1 MKPRIICYLVSAA
14 LFLAPLLVQDPLRPC
29 SPAEQQ
35 QLTEMV
41 TNQQN
46 ASVFVFPTVHC
57 SMGPVSWAD
66 MRKAGP
72 GALKLVW
79 KPLAFALFLSL
90 LAVVIFGEL
99 LYGIWFL
106 VRHFMEGKQ
115 HV

>member
-1 MKPRIICYLVSAA
+1 MKPRLICYLVSAA
-14 LFLAPLLVQDPLRPC
+14 LFLSPLLVQHPLRPC

-57 SMGPVSWAD
+57 SMGPVSWKDA
-66 MRKAGP
+66 P

-79 KPLAFALFLSL
+79 KPLAFALFLGL
-90 LAVVIFGEL
+90 LSVVIFGEL
-99 LYGIWFL
+99 LYAVWFL
-106 VRHFMEGKQ
+106 IRHLREGKS

>member
-1 MKPRIICYLVSAA
+1 MKPRLICYLLSAA
-14 LFLAPLLVQDPLRPC
+14 LFFAPLLSHRTLPPC

-79 KPLAFALFLSL
+79 KPLAFALFLGL

-106 VRHFMEGKQ
+106 VRHFREGKQ